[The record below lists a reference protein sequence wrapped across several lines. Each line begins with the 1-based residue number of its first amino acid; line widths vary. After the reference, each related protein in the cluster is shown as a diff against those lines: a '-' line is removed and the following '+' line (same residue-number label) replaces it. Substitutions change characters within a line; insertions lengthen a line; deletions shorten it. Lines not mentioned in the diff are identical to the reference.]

1 MDIPK
6 DLVTTRIENE
16 EDKVIMRLR
25 RRITELMAATAPE
38 LYKQYITIYRKVNK
52 ALYVRT
58 LNSIYGIMKAALLFN
73 LKFLERLTSIGF
85 ILNPYDSCVA
95 NKIFNRHQLSVV

>member
-6 DLVTTRIENE
+6 DLVTNRIENE

-25 RRITELMAATAPE
+25 GRIAELMTATAPKI
-38 LYKQYITIYRKVNK
+38 YKQYITIDFMGSK

-73 LKFLERLTSIGF
+73 LKILERLTSIGF